1 MVSTLIISFIWAYI
15 YFKVVNKDELT
26 TSFDAYLKLISLIMF
41 GNNFS
46 ALFFPKDITIGFHVV
61 NMIGALSYIY
71 LYCLRI
77 SYLKIN
83 SK

>member
-1 MVSTLIISFIWAYI
+1 MVSTLIISLIWAYI
-15 YFKVVNKDELT
+15 YLKVVNKNELI

-46 ALFFPKDITIGFHVV
+46 ALFFPEDITISFHVV

-77 SYLKIN
+77 SHLKIN